1 MSLGAILRGT
11 AVGIL
16 AALVLAVALALV
28 VYHTTLPDRFVVSGL
43 WLADAAASFVAGY
56 AAARGVET
64 GAAVHGIL
72 AALTLTVVGDL
83 VAEWLRVPTG
93 ALWGQLA
100 LAAVMGL
107 VGGMAAV
114 LQGG

>member
-11 AVGIL
+11 AVGVL

-43 WLADAAASFVAGY
+43 WLADALASGAAGY
-56 AAARGVET
+56 AAGRGAEA

-72 AALTLTVVGDL
+72 AALTLTVLGDL
-83 VAEWLRVPTG
+83 VAEWLRVPIG

-107 VGGMAAV
+107 VGGMAAAI
-114 LQGG
+114 QGG